1 MPPSASRVARRGT
14 RRPRPALLPPSLTVA
29 LLLLAGAGVDAR
41 AEAAERTDPA
51 GTPVQVLTYHN
62 DLARTGQNRRETA
75 LTPANVNVANFG
87 KVGFFPTDGL
97 VYAQPLYL
105 SHRSIAGGVHNVLYV
120 ATEHDS
126 VYAFDADTGAVL
138 WQTSLLGAGETP
150 SDDRGCGQIEPEIGV
165 TATPVIDP
173 AAGPHGAIYV
183 VGMSRNAAGR
193 YFQRLH
199 ALDVDTGAEQP
210 ASPVTIEADCP
221 GSGENSSGGRLRF
234 DPAMYKERSG
244 LLLLHGV
251 IYTTWASHCDH
262 PPFNAWLIA
271 YDARTLRQVAVLN
284 LTPNGTE
291 GGLWGSGAAPAA
303 DAEGSIYLTVGN
315 GTFDTELDGR
325 GFPRHQDFGNTFL
338 KLSTAGGGLAVAD
351 YFAMKNVVWESS
363 VDWDLASGGVLRLP
377 DQTDAAG
384 RVRRLAIAAGKDQ
397 AIYVVDCDHFGGFR
411 PDRNDV
417 YQELTG
423 ALAGQEYGMPAYFDG
438 TVYYGAMADSI
449 HAYRIHDARLPA
461 TPTSQTP
468 NKFGYPGTTPSISAN
483 DAADAVLWAIELR
496 EAAVLHAYD
505 ARDLTRELY
514 NSDQAPDHR
523 DQFGSGIKFAVP
535 TIAGG
540 RVFVGAQTGVAVFGL
555 LAR

>member
-1 MPPSASRVARRGT
+1 MPTRDPQADRMNRR
-14 RRPRPALLPPSLTVA
+14 RFKLP
-29 LLLLAGAGVDAR
+29 AGAGWFWLAAIWSLARGPAAGADVD
-41 AEAAERTDPA
+41 
-51 GTPVQVLTYHN
+51 VLSYHN
-62 DLARTGQNRRETA
+62 DLARTGQNRHETI
-75 LTPANVNVANFG
+75 LTPANVNSATFG
-87 KVGFFPTDGL
+87 KVAFLPTDGL

-105 SHRSIAGGVHNVLYV
+105 SHRAVAGGIHNVLYV
-120 ATEHDS
+120 ATEHAS
-126 VYAFDADTGAVL
+126 LYAFDADTGATL
-138 WQTSLLGAGETP
+138 WKTSLLDAGETP

-173 AAGPHGAIYV
+173 TAGPHGTIYAV
-183 VGMSRNAAGR
+183 AMSKDAAGH
-193 YFQRLH
+193 YFQRLY
-199 ALDVDTGAEQP
+199 ALDAVTGGERP
-210 ASPVTIEADCP
+210 GSPVTIEADCP

-271 YDARTLRQVAVLN
+271 YDARTLRQAAVLN

-303 DAEGSIYLTVGN
+303 DADGSIYLTVGN
-315 GTFDTELDGR
+315 GTFDTELDAR
-325 GFPRHQDFGNTFL
+325 GFPGHQNFGNTFL
-338 KLSTAGGGLAVAD
+338 RLTTAGGGLAVAD

-377 DQTDAAG
+377 DLTDAAG
-384 RVRRLAIAAGKDQ
+384 RVRRLAVAAGKDQ
-397 AIYVVDCDHFGGFR
+397 NIYVVDCDRLGGFH

-449 HAYRIHDARLPA
+449 RAYRIHDARLPA

-468 NKFGYPGTTPSISAN
+468 NKFGYPGATPSISAN
-483 DAADAVLWAIELR
+483 GGADAILWAIELR

-505 ARDLTRELY
+505 ARDLARELY
-514 NSDQAPDHR
+514 NSDQAPDRH
-523 DQFGSGIKFAVP
+523 DQFGAGIKFAVP
-535 TIAGG
+535 TIANG
-540 RVFVGAQTGVAVFGL
+540 RVFVGAQAGVAVFGL
-555 LAR
+555 RQ